1 MKTLLVWAL
10 LAVIPASSLRI
21 ICITS
26 PQSSDD
32 EAARASADV
41 ACQTICSKQA
51 HAASATRCLLV
62 EDLSCAYAIGMPIA
76 VLPAMVTLSFV
87 QTVERLETTAPA
99 GYPGPT
105 RDRSGP
111 PPKG

>member
-21 ICITS
+21 ICIS
-26 PQSSDD
+26 APQSSDD
-32 EAARASADV
+32 EAALTSADV

-51 HAASATRCLLV
+51 HAASASRCLLV

-76 VLPAMVTLSFV
+76 VLPATVTLSFV
-87 QTVERLETTAPA
+87 RTVERLEMAAPA
-99 GYPGPT
+99 TYPVPAL
-105 RDRSGP
+105 DRTGP
-111 PPKG
+111 PPKA

>member
-1 MKTLLVWAL
+1 MKTLFVWAL
-10 LAVIPASSLRI
+10 LAVMPASSLRI

-76 VLPAMVTLSFV
+76 VLPATGTLSFV
-87 QTVERLETTAPA
+87 RTVERLETPA
-99 GYPGPT
+99 AATYPVPAL
-105 RDRSGP
+105 DRTGP
-111 PPKG
+111 PPKA